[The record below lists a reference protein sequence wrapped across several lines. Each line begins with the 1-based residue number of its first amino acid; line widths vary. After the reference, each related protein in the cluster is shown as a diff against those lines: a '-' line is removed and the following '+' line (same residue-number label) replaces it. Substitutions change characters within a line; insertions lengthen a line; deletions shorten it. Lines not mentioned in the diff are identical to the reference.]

1 MTAKTKKKV
10 KPVEEITSFKGFN
23 DKWECRGFQFKLGES
38 HHRAKLSD
46 EKVREMR
53 HDHEKNGMTWKQLS
67 YKYNTSYWTVR
78 DIVSYITRRSA

>member
-1 MTAKTKKKV
+1 MNRSVTRNHTGHRV
-10 KPVEEITSFKGFN
+10 
-23 DKWECRGFQFKLGES
+23 GES

-53 HDHEKNGMTWKQLS
+53 HDHEKNGMTWKQLA
-67 YKYNTSYWTVR
+67 YKYSTSYWTVR